1 MPSVPAA
8 HDQPCATALGLE
20 EELPHPV
27 GVIAAME
34 PLQIA
39 GGDEHERATRAD
51 VGDVVARPP
60 AVTARRRYQDLVR
73 RRALLPILASGS
85 GRCTEKS

>member
-39 GGDEHERATRAD
+39 GATSTS
-51 VGDVVARPP
+51 ARPGP
-60 AVTARRRYQDLVR
+60 TWATSLHAH
-73 RRALLPILASGS
+73 PP
-85 GRCTEKS
+85 